1 MLQRSQGK
9 SHDSHMM
16 LCSALDKQKTTLIE
30 MRLLEVVE
38 TGINRD
44 SISPSLSPLQ
54 SSLLFRQDPP
64 NISHLLD
71 IYTELSKLLD
81 QKDTKV
87 QYVHFNECTCTCYL

>member
-1 MLQRSQGK
+1 M
-9 SHDSHMM
+9 
-16 LCSALDKQKTTLIE
+16 
-30 MRLLEVVE
+30 E
-38 TGINRD
+38 TGLNRD
-44 SISPSLSPLQ
+44 SIFLPSPPSLLSPLQ

-87 QYVHFNECTCTCYL
+87 QYVHFTECTCTCYL